1 MHDEAVKTQGWH
13 CGEEGELLPLAEEE
27 VGPKLHMFHRSSR
40 SCQTQRWARDCRGS
54 STSLE
59 RWRRVG
65 GSGLAELSNTSVFL
79 HLGHLGQPSETVFKK
94 VPRVFIPVK
103 ALGLLG
109 RSRPGCVS
117 WTGSVLVDLNKA
129 SERTP
134 TVPGFRPIFHPSKLS
149 NKKFTSM
156 TPRLLLDA
164 YLTGQVVSH
173 WVIWNHQRS
182 HLLPSQLSSDRTGS
196 YLAFFLI

>member
-1 MHDEAVKTQGWH
+1 MHDEARAGTEERRASCCPWLKKKLGPNSTRSTEAAGAARPRGGPETAEVAPPAWSGGGESVAQG
-13 CGEEGELLPLAEEE
+13 
-27 VGPKLHMFHRSSR
+27 SQ
-40 SCQTQRWARDCRGS
+40 SCQTRLCFCIWDI
-54 STSLE
+54 
-59 RWRRVG
+59 
-65 GSGLAELSNTSVFL
+65 
-79 HLGHLGQPSETVFKK
+79 GQPSETVFKK
-94 VPRVFIPVK
+94 APCVFIPVK
-103 ALGLLG
+103 ALRLLG

-117 WTGSVLVDLNKA
+117 WSGVLVDLKKA

-173 WVIWNHQRS
+173 RVIWNHQRS

-196 YLAFFLI
+196 YLAFFPNIAVYF